1 MTVDEE
7 AEARRAL
14 LFTLYLH
21 FDAQA
26 ANQAWEEQ

>member
-1 MTVDEE
+1 MTDEEE
-7 AEARRAL
+7 AEKRREL

-26 ANQAWEEQ
+26 ANQAWEAQ